1 MEKLQAQDILINI
14 FIRLPVKSLLRFRC
28 VSKAWCKL
36 LKDPYLVKKHLARTI
51 ELHKFSVMMH
61 SDPAYDPSSSTLS
74 NCVRINYPYKKIV
87 GITFW
92 GTCNGFICISP
103 GGEDVVVLWNP
114 ATMEYKEVPIEY
126 PDDEFCYVHHGFG
139 TYNDEIDDFKIVR
152 FEGVDDE
159 YFCEVKVYTLKSNS
173 WRRLENIPYQLSRGD
188 MDMAQVIINGAMHFL
203 ADTDSKGNRLV
214 IVSFDFKDEK
224 FDEMPLPSFCKD
236 YETSLC
242 SLGDS
247 LCLVGSMFNESHV
260 VVWEMKTYGVTES
273 WAELFTIDHETI
285 GDYFNQLFPLQVVK
299 NGKILLGYDDGEVGF
314 HLDLYDIQRGTSTN
328 LKTHADQH
336 NSFAASTYVGP
347 PEIDSEEGS
356 EENDDDVGREAE
368 IDDFRDWEASAR
380 TIDLDSLN
388 PGPHVGHVERG
399 NSENYDGDDD
409 EDEEEEE
416 TKKEKEEDL

>member
-14 FIRLPVKSLLRFRC
+14 FIRLPVKSLLRF
-28 VSKAWCKL
+28 SSTYSL
-36 LKDPYLVKKHLARTI
+36 
-51 ELHKFSVMMH
+51 
-61 SDPAYDPSSSTLS
+61 AYDPSSSTLS

-336 NSFAASTYVGP
+336 NSFAASTFVYVESLVMLNSGTYVGP

-368 IDDFRDWEASAR
+368 IDDFRDWEG
-380 TIDLDSLN
+380 DF
-388 PGPHVGHVERG
+388 E
-399 NSENYDGDDD
+399 ENDDD
-409 EDEEEEE
+409 FIDEEDFN
-416 TKKEKEEDL
+416 DLY